1 MLRRDKLTPFADF
14 INKDLWRHAI
24 AAQPKLS
31 AEQQQF
37 EQVFRDLKN
46 YIKTGT
52 VLDSGSGA
60 DMFGN
65 TYGPFTVDS
74 IPRVNPDT
82 FQLLNDVTDVTFW
95 SPYY

>member
-1 MLRRDKLTPFADF
+1 MLDSALDLYAIETNKLAGRSVDFA
-14 INKDLWRHAI
+14 
-24 AAQPKLS
+24 
-31 AEQQQF
+31 
-37 EQVFRDLKN
+37 DLKN

-52 VLDSGSGA
+52 VLYSGSGA